1 MNYDYLKDKSFL
13 NERVGKMEQLASIKR
28 FVFDDGKERG
38 VKGAEVSNG
47 SGLNFTVLLDRG
59 MDIGA
64 ASFKGVPFAFLT
76 PCAFSHPAYFDS
88 SGLEWLRNWGGGLFT
103 GCGMLNVGSPD
114 TDLGLHG
121 RLSNI
126 PAENVSS
133 SSEWINGKYQLSVK
147 GEVKQSKFFFE
158 NLRLERCI
166 KTAMGSNEIVI
177 EDTIENCGFKTSP
190 LMLLY
195 HINLGYPLVSSDSEL
210 IAEKHELLPR
220 DEEAASGIDS
230 WNKFQKPTPDYT
242 EQCFYHD
249 LPEDENGFAS
259 ISLAN
264 SSLGMAV
271 KISFRKN
278 ELPNLIQWK
287 QMGQG
292 AYVTGL
298 EPANCRPEGQSKERE
313 NGTLKE
319 IQPGEIVKTAV
330 KISLEDIS

>member
-1 MNYDYLKDKSFL
+1 MNYEYLKDKSFL
-13 NERVGKMEQLASIKR
+13 SERVGKMEQLASIKR

-38 VKGAEVSNG
+38 VRAAEVSNG
-47 SGLNFTVLLDRG
+47 SGLDFTVLLDRG

-64 ASFKGVPFAFLT
+64 ASFRGVPFAFLT
-76 PCAFSHPAYFDS
+76 PCAFSHPAYYEAN
-88 SGLEWLRNWGGGLFT
+88 GLEWLRNWGGGLFT

-114 TDLGLHG
+114 SELGLHG

-126 PAENVSS
+126 PAENISCS
-133 SSEWINGKYQLSVK
+133 KEWVDGRYKLSVK
-147 GEVKQSKFFFE
+147 GEVKQCKFFFE

-166 KTAMGSNEIVI
+166 KTVMGSNEITI
-177 EDTIENCGFKTSP
+177 ENSVENCGFKASP

-195 HINLGYPLVSSDSEL
+195 HINLGYPLVSADSEL
-210 IAEKHELLPR
+210 IAEKHEVTPR
-220 DEEAASGIDS
+220 DDEAASGLDS
-230 WNKFQKPTPDYT
+230 WSKFQEPTQGYK

-259 ISLAN
+259 MRLVN
-264 SSLGMAV
+264 SALGMGLKV
-271 KISFRKN
+271 SFRKK

-292 AYVTGL
+292 EYVTGL

-313 NGTLKE
+313 SGTLKE

-330 KISLEDIS
+330 KISLEEIS